1 MARPESLRNLIQLVR
16 EDLRAHRG
24 LWSCPGFH
32 AVATLRYNQF
42 IHTLPNS
49 VPRKLLIGIGRV
61 AETFC
66 RNVESIELPYTVKLG
81 RRVVFEHQGIVVH
94 GDAEIGDDCIVRQG
108 CTLGNRYLDRPR
120 EAPKV
125 GRGVNF
131 GAGAKVLGAIQLGDR
146 ATVGANS
153 VVLEDV
159 PNGATVVGIPARD
172 PSQRRR
178 MVLAKLSK
186 PED

>member
-1 MARPESLRNLIQLVR
+1 MVPHSLRNLIQLVR

-24 LWSCPGFH
+24 GWSSPGFH
-32 AVATLRYNQF
+32 AVATLRYNQY
-42 IHTLPNS
+42 IHTFPNS
-49 VPRKLLIGIGRV
+49 LPRKLLIGIGRI

-66 RNVESIELPYTVKLG
+66 RNVENVELPYTVKLG

-94 GDAEIGDDCIVRQG
+94 GSTEIGDDSIVRQG

-125 GRGVNF
+125 GCRVNF
-131 GAGAKVLGAIQLGDR
+131 GAGSKVLGDVQIGDG

-159 PNGATVVGIPARD
+159 PDGSTVVGIPGRD
-172 PSQRRR
+172 LSRGRLR
-178 MVLAKLSK
+178 VLAKLSK
-186 PED
+186 PEL